1 MQKQQVQVGEIMI
14 RTLYTSGSTAC
25 FEIQNTVPY
34 SSSDTY
40 IVRIGGRQVCEGN
53 TNVFSVFDLTPD
65 TDYEAEICFADRTE
79 TVSFRTAPESCCIN
93 VKAFGA
99 YGDGV
104 HDDTTAIQTAINL
117 LPEKARLYFPEGTY
131 LSLPL
136 SLRSHM
142 TLEFSRDAVLL
153 GSTEREKYPVIP
165 GIVTGMNGEEIPAA
179 GFEGIEQDCYQSLI
193 QGSYVEDVHIVGQ
206 GRIDGNGMNGD
217 WWTDF
222 SHFPA
227 KRPRAVF
234 LNRCRNITLHGVTV
248 ANSPSW
254 HIHPYFSQ
262 NISILNCFITAPK
275 VSPNTDAID
284 PESCDY
290 VDMIGC
296 RFSVGDDC
304 IAVKSGKFDMAMK
317 YHVPADHYTVRN
329 CLMEFGHGA
338 LTLGSELSA
347 GIRNV
352 TVTQCLFR
360 STDRGLRI
368 KSRRGRG
375 KESIITNV
383 IFDNIRM
390 EQVKT
395 PVVINMWYNCVDPDR
410 YTEYVWSRE
419 HLPVDERT
427 PHMGVFEFS
436 NMECIDAEVAACY
449 IDGLP
454 ESPVERV
461 KFENLTVSFA
471 ENAQPGIPAMQ
482 NFAEKRCRLGMYFDN
497 VREIS
502 LKNVTINGAAGEK
515 VIADHYETIS
525 TEGSDL

>member
-1 MQKQQVQVGEIMI
+1 MI
-14 RTLYTSGSTAC
+14 RTLYTGSSTAC
-25 FEIQNTVPY
+25 FEIQNDSPY
-34 SSSDTY
+34 HTAEEYSVSLE
-40 IVRIGGRQVCEGN
+40 GREVFRGQ
-53 TNVFSVFDLTPD
+53 TNVFSLFDLTPA
-65 TDYEAEICFADRTE
+65 TEYEARISFPDGDQTVKFE
-79 TVSFRTAPESCCIN
+79 TKSESCC
-93 VKAFGA
+93 VDVHSFGA
-99 YGDGV
+99 AGDGV
-104 HDDTTAIQTAINL
+104 HDDTAAIQTAINL
-117 LPEKARLYFPEGTY
+117 LPENGRLYFPKGTY
-131 LSLPL
+131 LTLPL

-142 TLEFSRDAVLL
+142 TLEFGKDAVLL
-153 GSTEREKYPVIP
+153 GSTEREKYPILP
-165 GIVTGMNGEEIPAA
+165 GVVTDCYGKEIPVT
-179 GFEGIEQDCYQSLI
+179 GFEGIEQDTYQSLI
-193 QGSYVEDVHIVGQ
+193 HGSYVEDVRIVGQ
-206 GRIDGNGMNGD
+206 GRIDGNAMNGD
-217 WWTDF
+217 WWKDF
-222 SHFPA
+222 NNFPA

-248 ANSPSW
+248 ANSASW

-262 NISILNCFITAPK
+262 NVSILDCFITAPK

-360 STDRGLRI
+360 ETDRGLRI

-390 EQVKT
+390 EKVRT
-395 PVVINMWYNCVDPDR
+395 PIVINMWYNCVDPDR
-410 YTEYVWSRE
+410 FTEYVWSRE

-427 PHMGVFEFS
+427 PHLGFFEFK
-436 NMECIDAEVAACY
+436 NMVCTDAEVAACY

-454 ESPVERV
+454 ESPIDRVEL
-461 KFENLTVSFA
+461 ENISVSFA
-471 ENAQPGIPAMQ
+471 EDAKPGVPAMQ
-482 NFAEKRCRLGMYFDN
+482 NFAEERCRLGLYLDN

-502 LKNVTINGAAGEK
+502 IKNVQLSGVEGEP

-525 TEGSDL
+525 TEESE